1 MLARA
6 TQGDRAALGNLVSEL
21 TPTIRASVSSTLA
34 RRSGRRAARQEVE
47 DLTQTV
53 LLALFADEARA
64 LAQWDPERG
73 LGLHAFVALLAKRET
88 ISVLRS
94 QRRSPWTERP
104 TLLEDLDRNAVPGM
118 GPESETISRDMLQ
131 NLASAV
137 KAKLSAKGAELFD
150 LLFMRGLSAEEVSA
164 ITGLSADA
172 VYAWNSRLSRQV
184 RDILI
189 ELRRTVPPPPKG
201 SSPGARQPPRSR

>member
-1 MLARA
+1 M
-6 TQGDRAALGNLVSEL
+6 ALGNLVGEL
-21 TPTIRASVSSTLA
+21 TPTIRASVSSTLS

-64 LAQWDPERG
+64 LVQWDPDRG

-104 TLLEDLDRNAVPGM
+104 TLLEDLDRNAVQGM
-118 GPESETISRDMLQ
+118 GPESETISRDMLA

-137 KAKLSAKGAELFD
+137 KTKLSAKGAEFFD
-150 LLFMRGLSAEEVSA
+150 LLFMRGLSAEEASA
-164 ITGLSADA
+164 VTGLSVDA

-189 ELRRTVPPPPKG
+189 ELRRSLPPPPLG
-201 SSPGARQPPRSR
+201 SSPGVRQPPRSR